1 MSQSKTLLLASD
13 NDNSTTVITDLVSNL
28 GYTVYHINSCEELNE
43 KGLPKQFSVIVA
55 NLQATELLNLSF
67 IKSIKKNEI
76 QGEILFVKNYDIKY
90 ITKVLEDHSIEY
102 IINSPIKINK
112 LEKIFNKIESKS
124 KETDGF
130 SSKLNKIGIFD
141 YIKMINI
148 AKKTKVISI
157 LPPLE
162 KELGFVYFKDG
173 EIVHCIYKNETG
185 KEAFYKVACLRGG
198 IIKEKQWEEPEEIT
212 INIPSEALILNAA
225 TYIDENTL
233 IPKDF
238 SKEDRK
244 YKVLIVDDS
253 PITLLIMSKSLM
265 KKDNIEVKTLESAVD
280 AVSLL
285 KTEHFDMI
293 ISDIQMPDINGFEFM
308 FWINKNNIKSKLVIM
323 TSNDSSEFEE
333 FALKNGAVRY
343 YNKSDNIS
351 KIFDFIE
358 ADNISGFSGHI
369 EEITLFDYVQMAT
382 MLNKTTIL
390 EVVSSINN
398 ENGDIYIKNGK
409 IIRAE
414 YNNLEAEEAFYNI
427 FNMVSG
433 VISEK
438 EYTDSESNE
447 IKSTTFSLLMNTAKI
462 LENKAKT
469 SLVHF

>member
-1 MSQSKTLLLASD
+1 MSESKNVLLASD
-13 NDNSTTVITDLVSNL
+13 AYNSTIAITDLLSSM
-28 GYTVYHINSCEELNE
+28 GYTVQIINSSDEINKKKLPE
-43 KGLPKQFSVIVA
+43 KFDLIIA
-55 NLQATELLNLSF
+55 NLQSTGLANLDF
-67 IKSIKKNEI
+67 IKSIKKCELN
-76 QGEILFVKNYDIKY
+76 GEIIFVKTCDSQYVNDDLDYN
-90 ITKVLEDHSIEY
+90 SIEY
-102 IINSPIKINK
+102 IINAPLKIDDLEILIK
-112 LEKIFNKIESKS
+112 EIESKN

-130 SSKLNKIGIFD
+130 SSKLNKIDIFD

-162 KELGFVYFKDG
+162 KELVFVYFKEG

-185 KEAFYKVACLRGG
+185 KEAFYKVVCLRGG
-198 IIKEKQWEEPEEIT
+198 VIKEEKWEEPEEIT

-265 KKDNIEVKTLESAVD
+265 KKNHIEVKTLESAVD

-358 ADNISGFSGHI
+358 EDNISGFSGHI

-382 MLNKTTIL
+382 ILNKTTIL

-398 ENGDIYIKNGK
+398 EKGDIYIKNGK
-409 IIRAE
+409 IISAE

-462 LENKAKT
+462 LESKIEPT
-469 SLVHF
+469 LV